1 MSVNRRQFI
10 KAGSLALGSLAVHGL
25 PLQARPAE
33 DKATVYFTPEITTES
48 LLRIYERVCAPL
60 QGRIAIKLH
69 TGEPHGPN
77 ILPRDMVRALQAR
90 IPKSSIVECN
100 VLYPSPRQTTEG
112 HRETLRTNG
121 WTFCPVDIMDADGEV
136 SLPIPGGRHLK
147 EVAVGKNLLN
157 YDSMLVLTHFKGHVM
172 GGFGG
177 SLKNIAIGCASGKT
191 GKAQLHSDGTN
202 LWAGGPLFMERMV
215 EGGKAITTH
224 FKGHMAYINV
234 LRRMSVDCDCAGT
247 SAAEPTAPDIGILA
261 STGLL
266 AAVCT
271 TAPSSVSAREP
282 GQEIIRC
289 GQQTPI
295 KGSPRFFT
303 GTVRIDPL
311 YAANNAM
318 RSSGGSV
325 TFEPGARSHWHIHP
339 VGQVLIVT
347 AGVGLTQEWGK
358 PIQEIR
364 AGDVVIC
371 PAKVKHW
378 HGAAP
383 GSAMTHI
390 SICEET
396 EPGKVVEWLE
406 PVTDSQ
412 YAGR

>member
-10 KAGSLALGSLAVHGL
+10 KAGSLALGSLAVHSL

-48 LLRIYERVCAPL
+48 LLRIYEKVCAPL

-77 ILPRDMVRALQAR
+77 ILSRDMVRALQAR
-90 IPKSSIVECN
+90 IPGSTIVECN

-136 SLPIPGGRHLK
+136 SLPIAGGRHLK
-147 EVAVGKNLLN
+147 EAAVGKNLLN

-234 LRRMSVDCDCAGT
+234 LRRMSVDCDCAGS

-261 STGLL
+261 STDLL
-266 AAVCT
+266 AVDQA
-271 TAPSSVSAREP
+271 SVDMVYALPEQQRRDLVERIESRSGLRQLEYMETLGMGHARYDLV
-282 GQEIIRC
+282 
-289 GQQTPI
+289 
-295 KGSPRFFT
+295 S
-303 GTVRIDPL
+303 L
-311 YAANNAM
+311 
-318 RSSGGSV
+318 S
-325 TFEPGARSHWHIHP
+325 
-339 VGQVLIVT
+339 
-347 AGVGLTQEWGK
+347 
-358 PIQEIR
+358 
-364 AGDVVIC
+364 
-371 PAKVKHW
+371 
-378 HGAAP
+378 
-383 GSAMTHI
+383 
-390 SICEET
+390 
-396 EPGKVVEWLE
+396 
-406 PVTDSQ
+406 
-412 YAGR
+412 

>member
-33 DKATVYFTPEITTES
+33 EKATVYFTPEITTES
-48 LLRIYERVCAPL
+48 LLRIYEKVCAPL

-121 WTFCPVDIMDADGEV
+121 WTFCPVDIMDSDGEV

-261 STGLL
+261 STDLL
-266 AAVCT
+266 AVDQA
-271 TAPSSVSAREP
+271 SVDMVYALPEQQRHDLVERIESRSGLRQLEYMETLGMGHARYDLV
-282 GQEIIRC
+282 
-289 GQQTPI
+289 
-295 KGSPRFFT
+295 S
-303 GTVRIDPL
+303 L
-311 YAANNAM
+311 
-318 RSSGGSV
+318 S
-325 TFEPGARSHWHIHP
+325 
-339 VGQVLIVT
+339 
-347 AGVGLTQEWGK
+347 
-358 PIQEIR
+358 
-364 AGDVVIC
+364 
-371 PAKVKHW
+371 
-378 HGAAP
+378 
-383 GSAMTHI
+383 
-390 SICEET
+390 
-396 EPGKVVEWLE
+396 
-406 PVTDSQ
+406 
-412 YAGR
+412 